1 MVRIC
6 VDNHIMAFRSP
17 GGEPNQASGYVPAR
31 RHHDGP
37 LAAEVPASTLIVEI
51 DGFDSFEPNKRRR
64 KILDQ
69 VSWVITD
76 TMRRTDAVYRHGE
89 DWFCVVMAQT
99 PEAEALG
106 AADRLRV
113 NVESMPLLAD
123 EGVTV
128 TVAVAAGS
136 EADLDWSIA
145 RAEDAIAG
153 PHEANRVIRANDSTS

>member
-1 MVRIC
+1 
-6 VDNHIMAFRSP
+6 MAFKSA
-17 GGEPNQASGYVPAR
+17 GGEPNGEVPGYVPAR
-31 RHHDGP
+31 RHHDATP
-37 LAAEVPASTLIVEI
+37 AVELPASTLVVEI
-51 DGFDSFEPNKRRR
+51 DGFDSFEPVKRRR

-106 AADRLRV
+106 AADRLRE

-123 EGVTV
+123 DGVTV

-145 RAEDAIAG
+145 RAEDAISG
-153 PHEANRVIRANDSTS
+153 PHDANRVIRANSSTA